1 MKYLVLIALLK
12 FNVCY
17 SQREISKVSAN
28 RDTLWLLN
36 DETGKLIA
44 KSWDIQSDTYP
55 RPVIVFVENFDTANY
70 YYRFSIEA
78 VESRNFAKEITSDLK
93 EIFKVE
99 PVFYEEI
106 KQFQVLSN
114 IQIDQRA
121 LAIMLSKKVSY
132 FKCSTQ

>member
-17 SQREISKVSAN
+17 SQCKISKVSAN

-78 VESRNFAKEITSDLK
+78 VESRNFAKEITSDLT

-114 IQIDQRA
+114 IEIDQRA
-121 LAIMLSKKVSY
+121 LAIILSKKVSY
-132 FKCSTQ
+132 FKCSAQ